1 MRALLDL
8 VFPPRCPLCRTIVS
22 HTTTACADCWQQLNF
37 ISSPFCCQ
45 CGLPFEA
52 SDSEENASLLKCI
65 SCLEVPPAFSSA
77 RSAYVYDAAS
87 KKMILSFKHGSA
99 FHLMPFLTQALV
111 GAGQELFKD
120 VDVLIPVPLHWR
132 RLYKR
137 GFNQSALLA
146 QHLGHALK
154 KEVDISSL
162 KKTKNTPSQGDLS
175 LEDRRKNVAAC
186 FQISSPAK
194 IKNKSIL
201 LIDDVM
207 TTGATLNACAKIL
220 LKEGGAKDVKALCL
234 ARVKN
239 IDRPK

>member
-8 VFPPRCPLCRTIVS
+8 VFPPRCPLCRTVVS

-37 ISSPFCCQ
+37 ISPPFCWQ
-45 CGLPFEA
+45 CGLPFET
-52 SDSEENASLLKCI
+52 SDSEEDASLLKCI
-65 SCLEVPPAFSSA
+65 SCLEAPSAFSSA

-87 KKMILSFKHGSA
+87 KKMVLSFKHGSA
-99 FHLMPFLTQALV
+99 FHLLPFLTQALV
-111 GAGQELFKD
+111 TAGQAFFKE
-120 VDVLIPVPLHWR
+120 VDLLVPVPLHWR
-132 RLYKR
+132 RIYKR

-146 QHLGHALK
+146 QHLGKALK

-162 KKTKNTPSQGDLS
+162 KKIKNTLSQGELS
-175 LEDRRKNVAAC
+175 LEERQKNVATC
-186 FQISSPAK
+186 FQITSPSK

-220 LKEGGAKDVKALCL
+220 LKEGGAKDVKALCV
-234 ARVKN
+234 ARVQH
-239 IDRPK
+239 IQ